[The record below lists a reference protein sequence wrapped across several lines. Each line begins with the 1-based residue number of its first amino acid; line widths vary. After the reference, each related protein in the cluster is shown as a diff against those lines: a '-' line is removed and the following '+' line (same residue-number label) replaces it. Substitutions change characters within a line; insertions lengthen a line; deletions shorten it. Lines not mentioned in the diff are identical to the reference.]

1 MKLESITVE
10 NYRQFEKA
18 ELTFDE
24 GITILAGANNSGK
37 TSLINLIKNIF
48 VDDKLNY
55 NMSDIPAKNMREW
68 VEWVYPIF
76 QKFFRDRKT
85 EENVEKDLLNV
96 VIPKEETDSTHLMKM
111 TTVKIHVSYNP
122 DMDDI
127 KLFADCIMDLDET
140 KHDFY
145 FMYNFEI
152 VHTQFAREI
161 INNFSKIKHRFA
173 EIEEKKSQYA
183 ETTDELIINNIQ
195 VKESLDLDTVRSN
208 INKISYNETPF
219 NSLLYGGLGHNDLIT
234 FTKLAVDRFPII
246 KKKISDKYQLIF
258 IDEYQD
264 TSAEVLHIFYISLVG
279 KKSKLYLLGDKMQQI
294 YKNYNGEFEEKL
306 ETFNRSVNLSINY
319 RTTPKI
325 VDILNYIYNDEALKQ
340 CPYEKNSN
348 DTMAFSPKVLIVS
361 DVEKAISDFRK
372 TYEDAL
378 LLYVSNRARFY
389 DIGASNLYDAYNKME
404 KYQFW
409 KKYSA
414 VDVMTKDE
422 ARINDALLSFL
433 FIVDQIIEYYLQECY
448 GEVFRNIHEYY
459 MYFNSE
465 KYIVEK
471 HRDKKT
477 IKTRLEKIKNSYVD
491 RATTIDGFLNICFK
505 EEFIEEEIYCSI
517 IEDDDYQLVKDVY
530 IEEVRKL
537 TNYLNDPRV
546 STQHGVK
553 GESHDTVVFVA
564 DNSSNPAVHIAIMQN
579 KFERGMVDYDKSF
592 KAQMNQLFLLKER
605 PEFRYKNNTIDML
618 KKARLPSIGNYGTF
632 RQNASPY
639 EMGYYSADCLLH
651 RANCAGPRS
660 QCKIRLDVGVNKTDK
675 IAGYIQENYCENIAE
690 FGDALIGMRIGEPYL
705 LLNAIKIL
713 NNINIVNVL
722 RQWDMAIE
730 YEVDDRRPSITCRDI
745 ILVNVRQY
753 YETKNDRKIRSIK
766 ERLEKEGELL
776 EMKKPEE
783 EFIDAMRYL
792 FGEEFVKNE
801 KFTEKY
807 KKVLKRD
814 DELKAHY
821 GDCDSVKQL
830 MLYIRKNMRKYGYA
844 PNYKLPEIFENNE
857 LDYNKYREAVIEGM
871 RNSKF
876 EKLFPETYTYEFK
889 RNKLEYDT
897 DGWNYNKMDYQEED
911 WICKK
916 RGSYHCYYNQLDHY
930 LSHLLSVIRKN
941 SEMGNCQGIE
951 PVRMELK
958 QKIDSYCMAKKER

>member
-1 MKLESITVE
+1 MAILVKNLKKKVLENAKESDQIIIITGYFSPDMIDEIAKMGVPFVYYYGMYKLMKLAGTEESIGVE
-10 NYRQFEKA
+10 TLDDYAVQKIIGWFQQQEDIDL
-18 ELTFDE
+18 ELRSDIEFIYLPMLDDYSEVRPRALNTRLSLEPEYFC
-24 GITILAGANNSGK
+24 
-37 TSLINLIKNIF
+37 SLIELCYKERNGEKREIE
-48 VDDKLNY
+48 LNKSL
-55 NMSDIPAKNMREW
+55 SDRLYEIL
-68 VEWVYPIF
+68 F
-76 QKFFRDRKT
+76 QFK
-85 EENVEKDLLNV
+85 
-96 VIPKEETDSTHLMKM
+96 VIPGIDWNGKLCLALRGSVKEETLFNKLVEAFSKVNTDIQ
-111 TTVKIHVSYNP
+111 VEKIHGRRWCVEFDNT
-122 DMDDI
+122 
-127 KLFADCIMDLDET
+127 AGN
-140 KHDFY
+140 FY
-145 FMYNFEI
+145 W
-152 VHTQFAREI
+152 
-161 INNFSKIKHRFA
+161 KGK
-173 EIEEKKSQYA
+173 
-183 ETTDELIINNIQ
+183 TTRCE
-195 VKESLDLDTVRSN
+195 
-208 INKISYNETPF
+208 
-219 NSLLYGGLGHNDLIT
+219 
-234 FTKLAVDRFPII
+234 
-246 KKKISDKYQLIF
+246 
-258 IDEYQD
+258 
-264 TSAEVLHIFYISLVG
+264 
-279 KKSKLYLLGDKMQQI
+279 LGDLLFVVTDGQI
-294 YKNYNGEFEEKL
+294 
-306 ETFNRSVNLSINY
+306 
-319 RTTPKI
+319 
-325 VDILNYIYNDEALKQ
+325 
-340 CPYEKNSN
+340 
-348 DTMAFSPKVLIVS
+348 
-361 DVEKAISDFRK
+361 
-372 TYEDAL
+372 
-378 LLYVSNRARFY
+378 AR
-389 DIGASNLYDAYNKME
+389 
-404 KYQFW
+404 
-409 KKYSA
+409 
-414 VDVMTKDE
+414 
-422 ARINDALLSFL
+422 
-433 FIVDQIIEYYLQECY
+433 
-448 GEVFRNIHEYY
+448 
-459 MYFNSE
+459 
-465 KYIVEK
+465 
-471 HRDKKT
+471 
-477 IKTRLEKIKNSYVD
+477 
-491 RATTIDGFLNICFK
+491 
-505 EEFIEEEIYCSI
+505 
-517 IEDDDYQLVKDVY
+517 
-530 IEEVRKL
+530 
-537 TNYLNDPRV
+537 
-546 STQHGVK
+546 
-553 GESHDTVVFVA
+553 
-564 DNSSNPAVHIAIMQN
+564 IAIMQN

-814 DELKAHY
+814 DELKGHY

>member
-1 MKLESITVE
+1 MSFGT
-10 NYRQFEKA
+10 
-18 ELTFDE
+18 ELKDE
-24 GITILAGANNSGK
+24 
-37 TSLINLIKNIF
+37 F
-48 VDDKLNY
+48 DKLCLALRG
-55 NMSDIPAKNMREW
+55 S
-68 VEWVYPIF
+68 V
-76 QKFFRDRKT
+76 
-85 EENVEKDLLNV
+85 
-96 VIPKEETDSTHLMKM
+96 KEETLFNKLVEAFSKVNTDIQ
-111 TTVKIHVSYNP
+111 VEKIHGRRWCVEFDNT
-122 DMDDI
+122 
-127 KLFADCIMDLDET
+127 AGN
-140 KHDFY
+140 FY
-145 FMYNFEI
+145 W
-152 VHTQFAREI
+152 
-161 INNFSKIKHRFA
+161 KGK
-173 EIEEKKSQYA
+173 
-183 ETTDELIINNIQ
+183 TTRCE
-195 VKESLDLDTVRSN
+195 
-208 INKISYNETPF
+208 
-219 NSLLYGGLGHNDLIT
+219 
-234 FTKLAVDRFPII
+234 
-246 KKKISDKYQLIF
+246 
-258 IDEYQD
+258 
-264 TSAEVLHIFYISLVG
+264 
-279 KKSKLYLLGDKMQQI
+279 LGDLLFVVTDGQI
-294 YKNYNGEFEEKL
+294 
-306 ETFNRSVNLSINY
+306 
-319 RTTPKI
+319 
-325 VDILNYIYNDEALKQ
+325 
-340 CPYEKNSN
+340 
-348 DTMAFSPKVLIVS
+348 
-361 DVEKAISDFRK
+361 
-372 TYEDAL
+372 
-378 LLYVSNRARFY
+378 AR
-389 DIGASNLYDAYNKME
+389 
-404 KYQFW
+404 
-409 KKYSA
+409 
-414 VDVMTKDE
+414 
-422 ARINDALLSFL
+422 
-433 FIVDQIIEYYLQECY
+433 
-448 GEVFRNIHEYY
+448 
-459 MYFNSE
+459 
-465 KYIVEK
+465 
-471 HRDKKT
+471 
-477 IKTRLEKIKNSYVD
+477 
-491 RATTIDGFLNICFK
+491 
-505 EEFIEEEIYCSI
+505 
-517 IEDDDYQLVKDVY
+517 
-530 IEEVRKL
+530 
-537 TNYLNDPRV
+537 
-546 STQHGVK
+546 
-553 GESHDTVVFVA
+553 
-564 DNSSNPAVHIAIMQN
+564 IAIMQN

-660 QCKIRLDVGVNKTDK
+660 QCKIRLDFGVNKTDK

-783 EFIDAMRYL
+783 EFIDAMRCL

-814 DELKAHY
+814 DEIKGHY

-871 RNSKF
+871 HNSKF

-958 QKIDSYCMAKKER
+958 QKIDSCCMAKKES